1 MISKDEIIEIIE
13 SYGEE
18 TLFADGFDDAIIG
31 IDLNSMRVIYSI
43 SKCIEVLM
51 EDMEEIDAIEH
62 FDYNVFGAWVGEKTP
77 IWCRDYC

>member
-18 TLFADGFDDAIIG
+18 TLFADGFDEAIIG

>member
-31 IDLNSMRVIYSI
+31 IDFNSMRVIYSI

>member
-1 MISKDEIIEIIE
+1 MISKDEIIEILD
-13 SYGEE
+13 GEE

-62 FDYNVFGAWVGEKTP
+62 FDYNVFSAWVGEKTP
-77 IWCRDYC
+77 IWCRDYY